1 MKKATTKPRVKKTT
15 AKSSSARAEKYG
27 LGTTIDLMA
36 AVLIVSLLINLFVVC
51 IWVTLS
57 VTTQYDDALAKFFLG
72 R

>member
-1 MKKATTKPRVKKTT
+1 MKKAPVKPRTKKVAT
-15 AKSSSARAEKYG
+15 KSSSTPPARHG

-57 VTTQYDDALAKFFLG
+57 ITNQYDDAFARFFLG